1 MAAGG
6 KATTEESVRR
16 LIGDIRDAAKRFRS
30 AAAGMQLNDSELC
43 SLVHEAKV
51 ALAPLIGKRR
61 MSAKDRDCIRRWQRI
76 LVGLLEALE
85 KIRE

>member
-1 MAAGG
+1 MQ
-6 KATTEESVRR
+6 R
-16 LIGDIRDAAKRFRS
+16 LLGDIRDAAKRFRS
-30 AAAGMQLNDSELC
+30 AAAGLHNESELC
-43 SLVHEAKV
+43 RLVHEAKV

-61 MSAKDRDCIRRWQRI
+61 MSAKGRDCIRRWQRV